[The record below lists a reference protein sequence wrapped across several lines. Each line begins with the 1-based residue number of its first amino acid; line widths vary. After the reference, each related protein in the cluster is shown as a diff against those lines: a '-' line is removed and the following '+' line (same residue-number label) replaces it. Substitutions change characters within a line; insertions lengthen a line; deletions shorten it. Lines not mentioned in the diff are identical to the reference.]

1 MQIKNL
7 HPSQGPTM
15 FDPETAK
22 IKLTWKTT
30 VATTINTHGNNNVI
44 VSLPGV

>member
-30 VATTINTHGNNNVI
+30 VDTTINTHGNNNVI